1 MNNEEQIS
9 RKFAV
14 DEVRNMAF
22 QFSDLYFTFVS
33 ELRERLGEEAA
44 VEIATRV
51 VFAVRRSVRLT

>member
-33 ELRERLGEEAA
+33 ELRERLGEEA
-44 VEIATRV
+44 RG
-51 VFAVRRSVRLT
+51 